1 MCFVLLRANAWPS
14 RFFLVMLLGPL
25 TRSVQH
31 STGVLN
37 PPDPTSMFF
46 LYALCSG
53 HEASTK
59 YRSEKEVQLLAS
71 TEYLWYAMFF
81 FRCKGGPFHYMFDC
95 INRWYFQ
102 CMHFRKFEYWF
113 TVQYNQGKLS
123 FISSTFFAFSRT
135 IFKKN
140 VCFLLLVGPTF
151 IRKLKTMFADNFLL
165 QHYIPYIRRTVD
177 VVLPP

>member
-1 MCFVLLRANAWPS
+1 MQKKNQKCGSSHYSSYIHFWQPKMEVFFENTENAWPS
-14 RFFLVMLLGPL
+14 RFFLVMLGPL

-95 INRWYFQ
+95 INR
-102 CMHFRKFEYWF
+102 
-113 TVQYNQGKLS
+113 
-123 FISSTFFAFSRT
+123 
-135 IFKKN
+135 
-140 VCFLLLVGPTF
+140 
-151 IRKLKTMFADNFLL
+151 
-165 QHYIPYIRRTVD
+165 
-177 VVLPP
+177 